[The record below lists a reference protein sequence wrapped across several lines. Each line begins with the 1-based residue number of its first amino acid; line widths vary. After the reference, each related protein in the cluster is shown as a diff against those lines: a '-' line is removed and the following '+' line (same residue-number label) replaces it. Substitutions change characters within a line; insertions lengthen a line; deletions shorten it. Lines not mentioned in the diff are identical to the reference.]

1 MMNVE
6 HIAHYFYNTDLFTI
20 SLEID
25 ITNSIMGKGT
35 FWCPPNI
42 HKNIKIFSSLEKTQ
56 KIQQQEA
63 LFDTRI
69 KLYEEYVSLHTQA
82 RKTH

>member
-35 FWCPPNI
+35 F
-42 HKNIKIFSSLEKTQ
+42 
-56 KIQQQEA
+56 
-63 LFDTRI
+63 
-69 KLYEEYVSLHTQA
+69 
-82 RKTH
+82 